1 LTASNGT
8 VAIDGASPLG
18 ISPPAATAPPSYVN
32 WYTVWMTSLVAVM
45 SQVDRGI
52 LALFVQPMKR
62 DLHLTDT
69 QISILLGFAFTFFY
83 VVGGPP
89 LSRIADAGVR
99 KTVIASCLAVWSL
112 ATTFCGVAQNF
123 WSFFIARAVIGGTES
138 GCGPASL
145 SMIADAVPKEKL
157 PRAYALYNSGFVGG
171 GALSLVIGG
180 VLIGLLADVKPISL
194 GGFGVIYNWQIV
206 FMIIGLPGLLIA
218 ALVMLTVKEPP
229 RKGRRRPGGY
239 PVKEVIG
246 FVVSQRRL
254 HLPLLVGLL
263 AMNFQLYGLAAWM
276 PAFYER
282 TYGWGPAVSGPLLG
296 MVGLVAAMTGLFLG
310 ARLAE
315 ILGKRHEDANMRVVF
330 IAQALG
336 IPFGILAP
344 LMPDPWLALACGAVG
359 GMVAAMGGPAY
370 NAVLNISTPNE
381 MRSQINAMYFIIMNA
396 IAGSL
401 GPTLVALATDYI
413 AQSEADLRYVMVGF
427 RVLLGPIGVLLLWF
441 AIAPYGRVYRERI
454 AENS

>member
-8 VAIDGASPLG
+8 VAIDGGSDLG
-18 ISPPAATAPPSYVN
+18 MAREGAPTAAPAPSYVN

-89 LSRIADAGVR
+89 LSRMADGGVR
-99 KTVIASCLAVWSL
+99 KSVIAGCLAVWSL
-112 ATTFCGVAQNF
+112 ATTFCGIAQNF

-145 SMIADAVPKEKL
+145 SMIADAVPKDKL

-171 GALSLVIGG
+171 SALSLVIGG

-194 GGFGVIYNWQIV
+194 GSFGVIYNWQIV

-229 RKGRRRPGGY
+229 RKGGRRPGGY
-239 PVKEVIG
+239 PLKEVVG

-296 MVGLVAAMTGLFLG
+296 MVGLVSAMAGLFLG
-310 ARLAE
+310 SRSGWASAMIMPICAPCASRRRWASRSASSRHARPIRGWRWPAARSAGWSRRWAGRP
-315 ILGKRHEDANMRVVF
+315 IMRCSTSRRPMRCE
-330 IAQALG
+330 ARS
-336 IPFGILAP
+336 
-344 LMPDPWLALACGAVG
+344 MPCT
-359 GMVAAMGGPAY
+359 
-370 NAVLNISTPNE
+370 S
-381 MRSQINAMYFIIMNA
+381 S
-396 IAGSL
+396 S
-401 GPTLVALATDYI
+401 
-413 AQSEADLRYVMVGF
+413 
-427 RVLLGPIGVLLLWF
+427 
-441 AIAPYGRVYRERI
+441 
-454 AENS
+454 